1 MSTRE
6 NRKKRRHRLSQMLF
20 ILTWTTVIIA
30 TDVLGT
36 IPNNPISIQM
46 RKAFSI
52 VLPAEFTTGL
62 NEELAGYELPTL
74 PPPPV
79 AEQTNFD
86 FLAVLASAPI
96 TQATEIAEVTSAPAT
111 ATNVPTA
118 LSTPTVFLTPT
129 PYAPPATEPNLA
141 RTWQVFFG
149 SNAETFTVEKQ
160 GEDYVITSI
169 VSDFGPAK
177 LISQSWDGDKLNWV
191 YDVNGEVAT
200 VETTK
205 IDICGCGELAY
216 VLDASM
222 SIVNS
227 ASGETTDMDVT
238 LYPIVEKVPN
248 PDYSGNWIRVENHG
262 EGKSY
267 LTIEKLGDV
276 YIVASVTS
284 DFGNVNI
291 LSQSWDGSSLSVT
304 FNIEGN
310 PIETLTT
317 LGVDK
322 DGILLM
328 DTFSESNGQHY
339 SFAWLKQTP

>member
-6 NRKKRRHRLSQMLF
+6 NRKKRRHRLSRMLF
-20 ILTWTTVIIA
+20 ILTWTTIIIA

-36 IPNNPISIQM
+36 IPNNPISTQM

-79 AEQTNFD
+79 AEQANFD
-86 FLAVLASAPI
+86 IFAALASAPI
-96 TQATEIAEVTSAPAT
+96 TEATEVLEATSVPATVTSP
-111 ATNVPTA
+111 PTA
-118 LSTPTVFLTPT
+118 LPTPTVFLTPT
-129 PYAPPATEPNLA
+129 PYAPPAVEPNLA
-141 RTWQVFFG
+141 KTWKVLFG

-160 GEDYVITSI
+160 GADYVITSI

-177 LISQSWDGDKLNWV
+177 LISQSWNGEKLTWV

-200 VETTK
+200 VETTR
-205 IDICGCGELAY
+205 IDLCGCGELAY
-216 VLDASM
+216 LLEASM
-222 SIVNS
+222 NIVNT
-227 ASGETTDMDVT
+227 ASGETTATDVV

-248 PDYSGNWIRVENHG
+248 PDYSGNWIRIENHG

-276 YIVASVTS
+276 YIVTSVTS

-291 LSQSWDGSSLSVT
+291 LSQSWDGDSLSIS

-310 PIETLTT
+310 PVETLTT

-328 DTFSESNGQHY
+328 DTFSESNEQHY

>member
-6 NRKKRRHRLSQMLF
+6 NRKKRRHRLSRMLF
-20 ILTWTTVIIA
+20 ILTWTTIIIA

-36 IPNNPISIQM
+36 IPNNPISTQM

-86 FLAVLASAPI
+86 IFAALASAPI
-96 TQATEIAEVTSAPAT
+96 TEATEVLEATSVPATVTSP
-111 ATNVPTA
+111 PTA
-118 LSTPTVFLTPT
+118 LPTPTVFLTPT
-129 PYAPPATEPNLA
+129 PYAPPAVEPNLA
-141 RTWQVFFG
+141 RTWKVLFG

-160 GEDYVITSI
+160 GADYVITSI

-177 LISQSWDGDKLNWV
+177 LISQSWNGEKLTWV

-200 VETTK
+200 VETTR
-205 IDICGCGELAY
+205 IDLCGCGELAY
-216 VLDASM
+216 LLEASM
-222 SIVNS
+222 NIVNT
-227 ASGETTDMDVT
+227 ASGETTATDVV

-248 PDYSGNWIRVENHG
+248 PDYSGNWIRIENHG

-276 YIVASVTS
+276 YIVTSVTS

-291 LSQSWDGSSLSVT
+291 LSQSWDGDSLSIS

-310 PIETLTT
+310 PVETLTT

-322 DGILLM
+322 DGILPM
-328 DTFSESNGQHY
+328 DTFSESNEQHY
-339 SFAWLKQTP
+339 SFAWIKQTP

>member
-1 MSTRE
+1 MSIRE
-6 NRKKRRHRLSQMLF
+6 TRKKRRHRLSRMLF
-20 ILTWTTVIIA
+20 ILVWTTVIIA

-36 IPNNPISIQM
+36 LPNNPISTQM

-52 VLPAEFTTGL
+52 VLPAEFTKGL
-62 NEELAGYELPTL
+62 NKELAGYELPTL

-86 FLAVLASAPI
+86 IFAALASAPI
-96 TQATEIAEVTSAPAT
+96 IEATEVAEVTSVPAT
-111 ATNVPTA
+111 VTSAPTA
-118 LSTPTVFLTPT
+118 LPTPTVFLTPT

-141 RTWQVFFG
+141 RTWKVLFG
-149 SNAETFTVEKQ
+149 SDAETFTVEKQ
-160 GEDYVITSI
+160 GGNYVITSI
-169 VSDFGPAK
+169 VSDFGPAE
-177 LISQSWDGDKLNWV
+177 LISQSWDGEKLTWV

-205 IDICGCGELAY
+205 IDVCGCGELAY

-222 SIVNS
+222 NIVNS
-227 ASGETTDMDVT
+227 ASGETTALDLV
-238 LYPIVEKVPN
+238 LHPIVEKVPN
-248 PDYSGNWIRVENHG
+248 PDYSGNWIRIENHG

-276 YIVASVTS
+276 YIVTSVTS
-284 DFGNVNI
+284 DYGNINI
-291 LSQSWDGSSLSVT
+291 LSQSWDGSSLT
-304 FNIEGN
+304 LIFNIEGN
-310 PIETLTT
+310 PIETLKT

-328 DTFSESNGQHY
+328 DTFREDTAQHHN
-339 SFAWLKQTP
+339 FGWLKQTP